1 MGALSLQ
8 SQAAQHTRPLAGLLF
23 CLPLMCAAQ
32 TGNEAVAAP
41 TPEPA
46 LYIQAEQAMASGNY
60 PLAEQLLQQVI
71 AQNPQLAGA
80 WLDLALLAGQQ
91 GQYAQAEEFLHVLD
105 ERFAP
110 LPAPIAQ
117 AVEQL
122 RAQLRQQIKAQNP
135 LGSLSATNRVIQN
148 MLTVGVGRETNANA
162 GLNLS
167 TLTLTLPDGDTLVN
181 IAPSSQAQ
189 AAVTARVS
197 LAHYGQQTWQQ
208 GNLTWQLQ
216 AQARQYSQPRLNNIE
231 WLAQASVAQA
241 PLPGRFMLGWQAI
254 QLDQRTAYQSPI
266 VRWQYDIPLGGQCG
280 WQQHLQA
287 EARQYPQA
295 AHLNTHW
302 QAYRSTWRCINGR
315 NRSQLHLQA
324 ATEEA
329 RSAQRPGG
337 DSRHGSWG
345 VQHEWS
351 RPLNLPEHSLLLR
364 LDFLKT
370 QDASSYSPL
379 LDNGQPR
386 QLRKADAQ
394 ITWSAPW
401 TEKTPWRWSMSLQKT
416 AQSSNIQLFNQVN
429 TSIETSV
436 WRSW

>member
-1 MGALSLQ
+1 MGALSRP
-8 SQAAQHTRPLAGLLF
+8 SQAARQTRPLAGLLF

-32 TGNEAVAAP
+32 TGTEAVATP

-46 LYIQAEQAMASGNY
+46 LYTQAEQAMAAGNY

-71 AQNPQLAGA
+71 AQNPQWAGA
-80 WLDLALLAGQQ
+80 WLDLALLAGRQ

-122 RAQLRQQIKAQNP
+122 RGQLRQQIKAQNP
-135 LGSLSATNRVIQN
+135 QGSLNTTSRVVQN
-148 MLTVGVGRETNANA
+148 TLTIGMGRETNANA
-162 GLNLS
+162 GLTLS
-167 TLTLTLPDGDTLVN
+167 TLTLTLPGGDTLVN
-181 IAPSSQAQ
+181 IDPSSQAQ

-197 LAHYGQQTWQQ
+197 LAHFGQQTLGD

-216 AQARQYSQPRLNNIE
+216 AQARQYSQSRLNNIE
-231 WLAQASVAQA
+231 WLAQASVEQA
-241 PLPGRFMLGWQAI
+241 SLPGRLMLGWQAI

-266 VRWQYDIPLGGQCG
+266 VRWQYDIPLGSQCG
-280 WQQHLQA
+280 WQQHLQS

-295 AHLNTHW
+295 SHLNTQW
-302 QAYRSTWRCINGR
+302 QAYRSTWRCLNGR
-315 NRSQLHLQA
+315 SRSQLHLQA
-324 ATEEA
+324 ATENA

-337 DSRHGSWG
+337 DSRHSSWG
-345 VQHEWS
+345 VQHEWL
-351 RPLNLPEHSLLLR
+351 RPLNQPEHSLLMR
-364 LDFLKT
+364 LDFLQT

-394 ITWSAPW
+394 ITWSGPW
-401 TEKTPWRWSMSLQKT
+401 PEKTPWRWSISLQKT
-416 AQSSNIQLFNQVN
+416 TQSSNIQLFNQVN
-429 TSIETSV
+429 TSIETSI